1 MPNKFARAN
10 GNFSDA
16 TIWSLSATGLSA
28 TTVPGLND
36 DAYSNGFTVAVDTST
51 TVGGLRNN
59 NASTGG
65 FFLSSGVILQC
76 PNGISSGGSGSAVP
90 TVTYN
95 LPDTAVIYANI
106 TGVDQ
111 NCMAVSHAGNGKLT
125 IVGNLVGG
133 GNGNSAVRASSTGE
147 IEIIGT
153 VFGAGVNSITFIHTG
168 GGNIRI
174 TGGVDSRSG
183 SSGQPMTIAN
193 ASLTNIT
200 GNITTATTRDAVVT
214 TSTGILIVNGTIIS
228 GGTGVPVLI
237 ASTTQT
243 GTVLLNCS
251 LIVGSAG
258 GSAVSIASP
267 NVTIRVSGNI
277 LNAANGVQAIYAP
290 SYRIDPVPAN
300 SYIRYARNGTGV
312 GSDAWLYQF
321 TTDSLSAFSMPP
333 ISAVRL
339 GTTFANGTLVGTCAI
354 PTPSSVALGVPVDN
368 TVGAAFLNA
377 ADAGVVLMSTPLS
390 SLTVANSLG
399 LRLKNSAS
407 SEAIGKILAS
417 NSYG

>member
-36 DAYSNGFTVAVDTST
+36 DAYSNGFTVAVDTNT

-59 NASTGG
+59 SASTGG

-76 PNGISSGGSGSAVP
+76 PNGISTGSSGTAVP

-106 TGVDQ
+106 TGIDQ
-111 NCMAVSHAGNGKLT
+111 NCMAVSHTGTGKLT
-125 IVGNLVGG
+125 IVGNLVAGS
-133 GNGNSAVRASSTGE
+133 NGSSAVRGSSTGE
-147 IEIIGT
+147 IEIVGT
-153 VFGAGVNSITFIHTG
+153 VFGAGTNSITFVHTG
-168 GGNIRI
+168 GGNIKI
-174 TGGVDSRSG
+174 TGSIDNQASATGRNI
-183 SSGQPMTIAN
+183 TIAG

-200 GNITTATTRDAVVT
+200 GNITTATTRNAVET
-214 TSTGILIVNGTIIS
+214 TSTGILIINVNIVS

-237 ASTTQT
+237 ASTTQS

-267 NVTIRVSGNI
+267 NVNIKVSGNI
-277 LNAANGVQAIYAP
+277 LNAANGTQAIYAP
-290 SYRIDPVPAN
+290 SYRIDPVSTN
-300 SYIRYARNGTGV
+300 SFIRYARNGTGV

-333 ISAVRL
+333 ISAVRA
-339 GTTFANGTLVGTCAI
+339 GVQFANNTLTGTCTI
-354 PTPSSVALGVPVDN
+354 PSPNSVAFGVPVDN
-368 TVGAAFLNA
+368 TVGTAILN
-377 ADAGVVLMSTPLS
+377 GVDLFNVPIA
-390 SLTVANSLG
+390 SLTATDSLG
-399 LRLKNSAS
+399 ERLTKSATVES
-407 SEAIGKILAS
+407 IGRIIESTSLT
-417 NSYG
+417 